1 LHEAVTKAI
10 GRAMTKTRRELAAS
24 AMGEAVP
31 EALEGPPGPE

>member
-10 GRAMTKTRRELAAS
+10 GDEATQTRRELAAS

-31 EALEGPPGPE
+31 